1 MDYGLWTTDYGRCSK
16 EMDTIA
22 NFLTS
27 IRNASAKE
35 KERVDVPYSKLKR
48 EIARVLKEEGYIIGY
63 KIMEENNLPLLR
75 VQLKYTEDH
84 KPLIC
89 GIKRVSKPGLRI
101 YHRAKAPI
109 HLRTGIGIAV
119 ISTPKGVMT
128 NRRARQSNVGG
139 ELLCYV
145 W

>member
-1 MDYGLWTTDYGRCSK
+1 
-16 EMDTIA
+16 MDTIA

-27 IRNASAKE
+27 IRNASAKR
-35 KERVDVPYSKLKR
+35 KEHTDVPYSKLKR
-48 EIARVLKEEGYIIGY
+48 EIARVLKEEGYISGY
-63 KIMEENNLPLLR
+63 KVMEEKRLPFLR
-75 VQLKYTEDH
+75 VQLKYTEAH
-84 KPLIC
+84 KPLIS

-101 YHRAKAPI
+101 YHPAKQPI

-128 NRRARQSNVGG
+128 NRRARAANVGG
-139 ELLCYV
+139 EVLCYV